1 MGSTLLQFF
10 HLSIIPS
17 FLLSLLLSSSYA
29 NVSYQKLPPPENPNF
44 VQEQL
49 ILNPFKTTLNQG
61 LTCGQLIVSRGFKYE
76 RHFVTTEDGYILQ
89 LYRIINPYAQAA
101 RGRNLKPILVL
112 HGGFTSCSSFMI
124 NGPGGHIKEWVNG
137 KPPHDTSKSL
147 AFALA
152 NGEFDVWLGNVR
164 GTRYSN
170 HTRLDPYKDH
180 EFWNYT
186 FVEMGKYDVTAMVD
200 YIIDET
206 GFERIFYIGY
216 SQGTMAIFTLL
227 AKQPQFACK
236 LNLNINVTPI
246 AFIGDLKGI
255 ASVIPRSLL
264 LTEIGSQYSGPL
276 FPFLQELDAILSIL
290 CTNDAVKPICFEIYN
305 YLFGPDREMVSP
317 DQIKVLF
324 SQVDQMS
331 LKNFLHY
338 IQSFKY
344 DQIREFDYG
353 PKTNLEVYGSEE
365 SPKFPFENVP
375 AHNLVIISALN
386 DYFAPPVSVQKLRNI
401 LPDRPFID
409 HVVTWPLWSHTDILL
424 ADEAF
429 EYMHSVIIDI
439 IRVHGEDIQVSP
451 EIRGKNISTSTHD
464 S

>member
-1 MGSTLLQFF
+1 MGPTLL
-10 HLSIIPS
+10 HYS
-17 FLLSLLLSSSYA
+17 
-29 NVSYQKLPPPENPNF
+29 NVSSQNLPPPENPNF
-44 VQEQL
+44 EQEQL

-76 RHFVTTEDGYILQ
+76 RHFVTTEDGYILE

-124 NGPGGHIKEWVNG
+124 NGPGGHIKEWING
-137 KPPHDTSKSL
+137 NPPHDTSKSL

-152 NGEFDVWLGNVR
+152 NREFDVWLGNDR

-180 EFWNYT
+180 EFWNFT
-186 FVEMGKYDVTAMVD
+186 FIEMGKYDVPAMVD
-200 YIIDET
+200 YIIEET
-206 GFERIFYIGY
+206 GFEKIVYIGY
-216 SQGTMAIFTLL
+216 SQSTIAMLTLL

-236 LNLNINVTPI
+236 LDLNINVSPE
-246 AFIGDLKGI
+246 AFIGDQKGI
-255 ASVIPRSLL
+255 SSIIQPSLL
-264 LTEIGSQYSGPL
+264 LTEIGSEYSGPVI
-276 FPFLQELDAILSIL
+276 PFIQEFVAILSIL
-290 CTNDAVKPICFEIYN
+290 CTNDAVKPICFEINN
-305 YLFGPDREMVSP
+305 YVFGPDREMISP
-317 DQIKVLF
+317 DQIKELV

-331 LKNFLHY
+331 LKSVLHY
-338 IQSFKY
+338 MQSSKY

-353 PKTNLEVYGSEE
+353 PKKNLEVYGSEE
-365 SPKFPFENVP
+365 PHKFPFEIVP
-375 AHNLVIISALN
+375 IHNLVIISGLN
-386 DYFAPPVSVQKLRNI
+386 DYLAPQVSVQKLRDI

-409 HVVTWPLWSHTDILL
+409 HVVTWPLWSHVDILL

-439 IRVHGEDIQVSP
+439 VRVHGEDVQVSS
-451 EIRGKNISTSTHD
+451 EI
-464 S
+464 